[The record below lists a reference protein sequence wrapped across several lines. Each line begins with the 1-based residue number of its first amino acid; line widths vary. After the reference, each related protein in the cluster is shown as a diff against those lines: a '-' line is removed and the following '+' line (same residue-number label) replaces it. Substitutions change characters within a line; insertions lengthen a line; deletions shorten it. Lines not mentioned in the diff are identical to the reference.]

1 MQLEIIMLLA
11 ALMAGFLMQDAQ
23 PAYPATPQQFEG
35 RRSGFVQGTLNV
47 AIGERA
53 TLRRNANGTYDLI
66 KVDRIDIGDVLPPAE
81 GSRGPLN
88 EAAPGTIRFGLH
100 ARRDVGS
107 VLKVENSQGEGL
119 KYSGFIV
126 RYVGGQSRGPA
137 ETSVCTVPAGMVSY
151 ERWNEPVIQIV
162 VGGLQT
168 SADAVPTCPPHVE
181 QSSGTSSSP
190 PSVRPS

>member
-1 MQLEIIMLLA
+1 MLFA
-11 ALMAGFLMQDAQ
+11 ALMAGILLQDA
-23 PAYPATPQQFEG
+23 PLAYPPTPQQFEG

-47 AIGERA
+47 AAGERA

-66 KVDRIDIGDVLPPAE
+66 QVDRIEVRDVLPPAE
-81 GSRGPLN
+81 GSREPLN

-107 VLKVENSQGEGL
+107 LLKVENSQGEGL

-126 RYVGGQSRGPA
+126 RYVGGQARGPA
-137 ETSVCTVPAGMVSY
+137 ETSVCTVPSGMTSY
-151 ERWNEPVIQIV
+151 EHWNEPVIQIV

-168 SADAVPTCPPHVE
+168 SADTVPTCPPHVE
-181 QSSGTSSSP
+181 GSSGTPSSS